1 LTPGSRKATIEIDRS
16 DSSSL
21 NQSQPSKHEGH
32 STGSWPSVS
41 IDSAGQRYLRSL
53 ISSPQVL
60 SVTNRAPT
68 PDLVR
73 QRPSI
78 PARDRFISIL
88 IGQQPNKGTLLGAC
102 EWYLGFLEAQFK
114 EVWTTLLRPTLA
126 GLDDAASTPMEED
139 MTVIYRFM
147 NIVADALRQK
157 SRLALSDIVD
167 ELANDGLLKETDEDR
182 SLPCQLVFG
191 AIGWIS
197 E

>member
-1 LTPGSRKATIEIDRS
+1 
-16 DSSSL
+16 
-21 NQSQPSKHEGH
+21 
-32 STGSWPSVS
+32 
-41 IDSAGQRYLRSL
+41 
-53 ISSPQVL
+53 
-60 SVTNRAPT
+60 
-68 PDLVR
+68 
-73 QRPSI
+73 
-78 PARDRFISIL
+78 
-88 IGQQPNKGTLLGAC
+88 
-102 EWYLGFLEAQFK
+102 
-114 EVWTTLLRPTLA
+114 
-126 GLDDAASTPMEED
+126 MEED